1 MHTNLGIKTIDKIV
15 MVEMHLH
22 TNFLTRKKNSKRKY
36 KIWNKI
42 VVNITFTEFSSVIAS
57 REKSWTEEAEEK
69 MFNAKWPKWWDDKV
83 FSLMKVWIENI
94 S

>member
-1 MHTNLGIKTIDKIV
+1 MKCTCIPIFWQ
-15 MVEMHLH
+15 E
-22 TNFLTRKKNSKRKY
+22 KKNSKRKY